1 MDPFDSTE
9 IIWQRGRSEMKRST
23 KALLM
28 AALCFAITGGAFCI
42 VSICT
47 GFTVERFQNAVNDGD
62 FILIGSQ
69 DAAKE
74 VNSFVTDISGDNVD
88 MEQTYRDIDSLKLQA
103 GAAKCQIILWDEEE
117 WKVKGINMPASFS
130 AKKSGGWLK
139 VSCTYS
145 GMKFWENR
153 SDTVMEIYVPKD
165 VVLSEVELESGVG
178 EISIEDGFLI
188 CENLELECGVGEC
201 DIYADVKR
209 EAKIEG
215 GVGAVQLTLVG
226 KEEDYDFDL
235 ECGLGSIK
243 IGDDEFE
250 GAGVERRI
258 DNEAERGI
266 SVECG
271 IGSVEIVFEE

>member
-1 MDPFDSTE
+1 M
-9 IIWQRGRSEMKRST
+9 RRST
-23 KALLM
+23 KTLLM

-42 VSICT
+42 GSICT
-47 GFTVERFQNAVNDGD
+47 GFTVENFQNAVNNGD
-62 FILIGSQ
+62 FILIGSE

-74 VNSFVTDISGDNVD
+74 VNSFVADISGDNVD
-88 MEQTYRDIDSLKLQA
+88 MEQTYRDVESLKLQV
-103 GAAKCQIILWDEEE
+103 GAAKCRIILWDEEE
-117 WKVKGINMPASFS
+117 WKVKGINMPASFT

-139 VSCTYS
+139 VNCTYS

-153 SDTVMEIYVPKD
+153 ADTILEIYVPKNVILD
-165 VVLSEVELESGVG
+165 KAELESGVG

-188 CENLELECGVGEC
+188 CEKLELECGVGEC
-201 DIYADVKR
+201 RLYADVQK

-215 GVGAVQLTLVG
+215 GVGAVQLTLLG

-250 GAGVERRI
+250 GAGVDRRI
-258 DNEAERGI
+258 DNDAKREI

-271 IGSVEIVFEE
+271 IGSVEILFEE